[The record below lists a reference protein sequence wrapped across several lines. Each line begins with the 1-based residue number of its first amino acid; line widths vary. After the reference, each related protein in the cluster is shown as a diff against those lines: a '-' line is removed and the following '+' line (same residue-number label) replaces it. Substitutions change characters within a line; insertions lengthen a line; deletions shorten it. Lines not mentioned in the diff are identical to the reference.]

1 MVAQSALYLG
11 NNAQGM
17 LKRLMVFFIGLVS
30 AGSLRAQAGGGF
42 AELGDVFSAY
52 VAAMK
57 TNDDAALMDFC
68 LALTPDEATT
78 QYMDARHLC
87 YRGIPCQMNQH

>member
-11 NNAQGM
+11 NNAQVM
-17 LKRLMVFFIGLVS
+17 LKRLMVFLIAVVS
-30 AGSLRAQAGGGF
+30 AGLLRAQAGGGF

-68 LALTPDEATT
+68 LALTPDDATT
-78 QYMDARHLC
+78 QYMDAHHLC
-87 YRGIPCQMNQH
+87 YRGIPCC